1 MSYDTS
7 RRRLLQ
13 SITLNFN
20 TNFTITSFPPA
31 NYYEEQTMS
40 TYATLQKI
48 IYASAIVLLSLCL
61 LNILFIK
68 KTHIH
73 IFLSASLPAQ
83 IFIIIGLVSE
93 KYTDWIKWSLSGF
106 DELAFIGGF

>member
-1 MSYDTS
+1 
-7 RRRLLQ
+7 
-13 SITLNFN
+13 
-20 TNFTITSFPPA
+20 
-31 NYYEEQTMS
+31 
-40 TYATLQKI
+40 
-48 IYASAIVLLSLCL
+48 

-106 DELAFIGGF
+106 DELAFIGGFKVGNGSNMSVT